1 MTCWLVKLF
10 LRKYTYLKPTETAS
24 LNTLPQS
31 NQIGNVEKD
40 KLPGPEALQSAGKK
54 EGQVIMV
61 NMGATVEAHQWSAQ
75 SQSWQKIGE
84 VVGSNKSKATF
95 EGKEYDYVF
104 DIDVG
109 AGPNGN
115 LKLPYNISRKC
126 Y

>member
-1 MTCWLVKLF
+1 
-10 LRKYTYLKPTETAS
+10 
-24 LNTLPQS
+24 
-31 NQIGNVEKD
+31 
-40 KLPGPEALQSAGKK
+40 
-54 EGQVIMV
+54 MV

-84 VVGSNKSKATF
+84 VVGSNKTKATF

-115 LKLPYNISRKC
+115 LKLPYNVSRKLC
-126 Y
+126 CLAIVLHPLTHLPPPPAHPHGAAPHVLLD